1 MRPDRKTLAA
11 LLLLAVTVVWGS
23 TFVVV
28 QAAVAHFGVMS
39 FLTWRFVAA
48 GGLLAVLRP
57 RALVRLGAR
66 GWAQGAVLGAAL
78 AGGYVLQTFGLRYTS
93 AAESG
98 FLTGLQVVATPLL
111 AWALLRQRPA
121 PRAVVATMVA
131 AAGLGV
137 MSLRSLSFGTGEAL
151 TLASAVLFAVQI
163 VGLSRWATRRDAYGL
178 ATVQLLTVALGCSV
192 SSLGQGLEVPRSAGV
207 WGAVL
212 LTAVAATAVAFVVQT
227 WAQSQLSST
236 RTALV
241 LTMEPVF
248 AAITA
253 WTAGQR
259 VGLAVL
265 AGGGLVV
272 AAMLLVDA
280 LPARPARVGAL
291 PLVPRMRADARLM
304 LGHAKS
310 LGCGEYDLTTDPTPT
325 AGAMTTR
332 LGGQPLGGQRGAP
345 ARSTAVAPQ
354 GDVG

>member
-1 MRPDRKTLAA
+1 MKPDRKVLAA

-28 QAAVAHFGVMS
+28 QDAVAHFSVMS
-39 FLTWRFVAA
+39 FLTWRFAAA

-66 GWAQGAVLGAAL
+66 GWARGAMLGAAL

-111 AWALLRQRPA
+111 AWALFHQRPA
-121 PRAVVATMVA
+121 SRAVVATLVA

-151 TLASAVLFAVQI
+151 TLASAIMFAMQI
-163 VGLSRWATRRDAYGL
+163 VGLSRWSTRRDAYGL
-178 ATVQLLTVALGCSV
+178 ATVQLLTVAICCTAT
-192 SSLGQGLEVPRSAGV
+192 SLGQGLEVPSTADV

-212 LTAVAATAVAFVVQT
+212 LTAVAATAIAFVVQT

-248 AAITA
+248 AALTA
-253 WTAGQR
+253 WVVGQP
-259 VGLAVL
+259 VGTAVL

-280 LPARPARVGAL
+280 LPARPAGAMARAL
-291 PLVPRMRADARLM
+291 LPRNGTVRPLV
-304 LGHAKS
+304 LGHAES
-310 LGCGEYDLTTDPTPT
+310 LDCADYGLAADPAPITGAMATGGGQHGPNGRP
-325 AGAMTTR
+325 AGA
-332 LGGQPLGGQRGAP
+332 
-345 ARSTAVAPQ
+345 TAVARR